1 MLRDNVI
8 ALSSNCRVSLYIE
21 PYYKMPIFPFLHI
34 IALISFMFKLHCGI
48 MLSKSRDLN
57 YFLNT
62 LFNKSCAATSFA
74 RIHY

>member
-1 MLRDNVI
+1 
-8 ALSSNCRVSLYIE
+8 
-21 PYYKMPIFPFLHI
+21 MPIFPFLHI